1 MYTVKDV
8 MELVWVREEQ
18 IGVSERI
25 IIYYTIV
32 DGTSNI
38 FDFFFFIHTRL
49 SFPKTRYII
58 CRHIILTTRIVRVDM
73 GSVDSFFYFFQ
84 PIMLYEFLIKPY
96 IILFFISII
105 ITYIM

>member
-1 MYTVKDV
+1 
-8 MELVWVREEQ
+8 MELGWVRGEQ
-18 IGVSERI
+18 IGVSESI

-58 CRHIILTTRIVRVDM
+58 CTYIILTTRIVRVNM
-73 GSVDSFFYFFQ
+73 GSVDSLFIFF
-84 PIMLYEFLIKPY
+84 
-96 IILFFISII
+96 S
-105 ITYIM
+105 T